1 MTNFLIVLMGAVGDV
16 TRGLILPS
24 IIKEAYPESK
34 IGWLVEPISQSL
46 VKMNKHVDSVIVF
59 QRSKGVSGVPAVIR
73 EMREFKPDVVLDL
86 QRHFKSGVFTWLS
99 GARKRIGFHRKNA
112 KEFNWLFQTERIPFR
127 SDATPKIDHY
137 LLFMEQLGIR
147 TSGNRDYSLKL
158 PKVSDD
164 IEVLLEKKPIGFVL
178 GSAWDTKDWP
188 LSGFI
193 ELTKKIREKSNA
205 NILLFGSKGQIPLG
219 EEIISKSRSDGVY
232 NLAGKTSLSELCS
245 VISKCSVVI
254 GPDSGPGHMT
264 AAVGVPY
271 ISLFG
276 PTSPQRTAPDGNL
289 SLVIQSNVPCSPCY
303 RRVCPGLDKV
313 CMRLISP
320 EMVMQKVGRYL
331 N

>member
-1 MTNFLIVLMGAVGDV
+1 MGAVGDV
-16 TRGLILPS
+16 TRGLVLPS
-24 IIKEAYPESK
+24 IIKEAFPDCK
-34 IGWLVEPISQSL
+34 IGWVVEPISQSL
-46 VKMNKHVDSVIVF
+46 VRMNKHVDKVIVF
-59 QRSKGVSGVPAVIR
+59 QRSKGISGVPDVIR
-73 EMREFKPDVVLDL
+73 EMKSFKPDVVLDL
-86 QRHFKSGVFTWLS
+86 QRHFKSGVFTYLS
-99 GARKRIGFHRKNA
+99 GASRRIGFHRKNA
-112 KEFNWLFQTERIPFR
+112 KELNWLFQTERIPFR

-147 TSGNRDYSLKL
+147 TSGNRDYSLIL
-158 PKVSDD
+158 PNVSDD
-164 IEVLLEKKPIGFVL
+164 VGDLLKDKPIGFVL

-193 ELTKKIREKSNA
+193 ELTRKIREKSNV

-219 EEIISKSRSDGVY
+219 EEVIAKSNSNGVY
-232 NLAGKTSLSELCS
+232 NLAGKTSLAELCS

-254 GPDSGPGHMT
+254 GPDSGPGHMA

-271 ISLFG
+271 VSLFG

-289 SLVIQSNVPCSPCY
+289 SLVIQSNVPCAPCY

-320 EMVMQKVGRYL
+320 EMVMSKMEKFLG
-331 N
+331 